1 MLRFYAHLAPVQLY
15 VVPFEFTEYDRK
27 QNTIRNYYRTFVIV
41 HPSIAI
47 TSLCRVPLY
56 YFAASIL
63 NLLSSQRS
71 ISSNDSNFI
80 LSIMFLL

>member
-15 VVPFEFTEYDRK
+15 VVPIEFTEYDRK

-56 YFAASIL
+56 Y
-63 NLLSSQRS
+63 
-71 ISSNDSNFI
+71 
-80 LSIMFLL
+80 